1 MTTLDERFDQAKELP
16 VPELRSDVDRRLEG
30 PTPTTPEEGPTG
42 PTTRQ
47 RLLAGGVAG
56 AIFIVAAA
64 LFWFTAHNAPG
75 GPASSDVQDQ
85 SNVLLVRCDAQSIE
99 VLTPVVVAQPD
110 GLHVKASVTGLT
122 DPDVSVRS
130 SGDPLFAVASGGSD
144 VDSEFVRDLPPGDA
158 TVHCESGPWQGD
170 GPEDLEASFSF
181 IDPNGVFTDYLP
193 SCADALTL
201 EPREPSMSDWI
212 ASQEETLS
220 PIETVLA
227 QVTGIQSSDVVERA
241 GYAEVASERWII
253 RVTRDGQIIGSFFGS
268 PAGGGSFIHYGRVC
282 SSSGLAYR

>member
-1 MTTLDERFDQAKELP
+1 MMTLDERFDQAKQLP
-16 VPELRSDVDRRLEG
+16 VPELRSDVDRRLAG
-30 PTPTTPEEGPTG
+30 PAPTTPEDGPNGPTV
-42 PTTRQ
+42 RQ

-56 AIFIVAAA
+56 AIFIVAVTI
-64 LFWFTAHNAPG
+64 FWITAHNAPA
-75 GPASSDVQDQ
+75 GPAFSEPQDQ

-130 SGDPLFAVASGGSD
+130 SGDPLLRVLSGSSG

-158 TVHCESGPWQGD
+158 TVHCESGPQQGN

-181 IDPNGVFTDYLP
+181 IDPNGVFTDYQP
-193 SCADALTL
+193 DCADAQVLG
-201 EPREPSMSDWI
+201 PREPSMSEWI
-212 ASQEETLS
+212 ASQGETLS

-241 GYAEVASERWII
+241 GYAETASDRWIV
-253 RVTRDGQIIGSFFGS
+253 RVTRDGQVIGSFFGS
-268 PAGGGSFIHYGRVC
+268 PAGGGSFVQDGRVC
-282 SSSGLAYR
+282 PSSDLAYR

>member
-30 PTPTTPEEGPTG
+30 PTPATPEEGPNG

-56 AIFIVAAA
+56 AIFIVAGTI
-64 LFWFTAHNAPG
+64 FWITAHNAPAR
-75 GPASSDVQDQ
+75 PASSDGQDQ

-122 DPDVSVRS
+122 EPDVSVRS
-130 SGDPLFAVASGGSD
+130 SGDPLLTVLSGSSG
-144 VDSEFVRDLPPGDA
+144 VDSEFVRDLPPGEA

-181 IDPNGVFTDYLP
+181 IDPNGIFTDYQP
-193 SCADALTL
+193 SCPDVLML
-201 EPREPSMSDWI
+201 GYQEPSMSEVI
-212 ASQEETLS
+212 ASQGETLS

-241 GYAEVASERWII
+241 GYPEVASGRWVV
-253 RVTRDGQIIGSFFGS
+253 RVTRDGQVIGSFFGS
-268 PAGGGSFIHYGRVC
+268 PAGVGSFVDDGRVC
-282 SSSGLAYR
+282 PGSGLAYR

>member
-1 MTTLDERFDQAKELP
+1 MTTLDERFDQAKELS
-16 VPELRSDVDRRLEG
+16 VPELRSDVDRRLAG
-30 PTPTTPEEGPTG
+30 PAPTTPEEGPNG

-56 AIFIVAAA
+56 AIFIVAGTI
-64 LFWFTAHNAPG
+64 FWITARNAPA
-75 GPASSDVQDQ
+75 GPAPSDAQDQ

-130 SGDPLFAVASGGSD
+130 SGDLHLWVASGSSG

-181 IDPNGVFTDYLP
+181 IDPNGVFTDYQP
-193 SCADALTL
+193 SCADAQILA
-201 EPREPSMSDWI
+201 PPEPSMSDWV
-212 ASQEETLS
+212 ASQGETLS

-227 QVTGIQSSDVVERA
+227 QVTGIQSSDVVEGA
-241 GYAEVASERWII
+241 GYTETASDRWIV
-253 RVTRDGQIIGSFFGS
+253 RVTRDGLIIGSFFGS
-268 PAGGGSFIHYGRVC
+268 PAGGGSFVHDGRVC
-282 SSSGLAYR
+282 PSSGLAYR